1 MKKNDIYYELLSF
14 NSIMKIDRV
23 KKLVS
28 LQNIQS

>member
-1 MKKNDIYYELLSF
+1 MKKNDIYYELVSF